1 MGEFTKEFTTDN
13 FDAEVIKST
22 QPVLVDFWAEWCG
35 PCKEI
40 SPILEEI
47 NNEMHK
53 KIKIVKVNIDDNP
66 NIPNQYGVQSIP
78 TLIIFKKGKVIA
90 TKVGATI
97 KSELLTWIKTSI

>member
-1 MGEFTKEFTTDN
+1 MGIQSIKESSFED
-13 FDAEVIKST
+13 EVVNSDT
-22 QPVLVDFWAEWCG
+22 PVLIDFWAEWCG

-40 SPILEEI
+40 SSILEEI
-47 NNEMHK
+47 ANEMK
-53 KIKIVKVNIDDNP
+53 NKLKIVKINIDENP

-90 TKVGATI
+90 TKVGGTI

>member
-1 MGEFTKEFTTDN
+1 MGIQSIKEDSFED
-13 FDAEVIKST
+13 EVVNSPT
-22 QPVLVDFWAEWCG
+22 PVLIDFWAEWCG

-40 SPILEEI
+40 ATILEEI
-47 NNEMHK
+47 AGEMK
-53 KIKIVKVNIDDNP
+53 NKIKIIKINIDENP